1 VTATANGGVGARG
14 ARLDSIFAAHAASH
28 GFMLV
33 LPAVLDSL
41 REEDCLTGLGEE
53 PLRRVHQ
60 MGYRASR
67 VEEG

>member
-1 VTATANGGVGARG
+1 
-14 ARLDSIFAAHAASH
+14 
-28 GFMLV
+28 MLV